1 MNMTARLS
9 SVDSQAWLADYSNRA
24 AHPAQKARRAP
35 KLELARSETS
45 NPLRLPNSRLGDPHQ
60 MLYELFLIASASVD
74 LKTKGPIRRM
84 LS

>member
-24 AHPAQKARRAP
+24 VHPAQKARRAP
-35 KLELARSETS
+35 KLELARSEQQSTKAAQ
-45 NPLRLPNSRLGDPHQ
+45 SRRGDPHQ
-60 MLYELFLIASASVD
+60 MLYELLLIASASVE